1 MKNIALLLLLVSSYS
16 FGLST
21 DLSRYIPEQIQGDQ
35 LVNKR
40 YFLISYSNI
49 HEQPEWAFYK
59 LNKQMISGKTKRMH
73 YFRKDTQVIDE
84 TPSMTDYKNSGFD
97 RGHLVPAAD
106 MKLNRDS
113 MRSTFVMSNV
123 VPQRPGFNRKTWKI
137 LETKVRDF
145 VKKKESIFV
154 ITGPVLEGGLKKFS
168 EQKISV
174 PDRFYKILFRIVA
187 TRVEAI
193 SFLVPHNASST
204 DLREFVTSIDE
215 IESVTGNDFLKGLPD
230 HIEEELESEYVTGSW
245 EL

>member
-84 TPSMTDYKNSGFD
+84 TPSMTDYK
-97 RGHLVPAAD
+97 
-106 MKLNRDS
+106 K
-113 MRSTFVMSNV
+113 
-123 VPQRPGFNRKTWKI
+123 
-137 LETKVRDF
+137 
-145 VKKKESIFV
+145 
-154 ITGPVLEGGLKKFS
+154 
-168 EQKISV
+168 
-174 PDRFYKILFRIVA
+174 FRI
-187 TRVEAI
+187 
-193 SFLVPHNASST
+193 
-204 DLREFVTSIDE
+204 
-215 IESVTGNDFLKGLPD
+215 
-230 HIEEELESEYVTGSW
+230 
-245 EL
+245 